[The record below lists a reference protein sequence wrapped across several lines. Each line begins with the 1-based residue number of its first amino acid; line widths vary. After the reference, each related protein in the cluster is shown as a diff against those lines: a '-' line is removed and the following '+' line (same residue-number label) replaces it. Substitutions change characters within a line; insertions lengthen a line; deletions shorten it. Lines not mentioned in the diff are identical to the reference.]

1 MKKKMVK
8 HLSTAVVA
16 AMLVGSVPAFAMAA
30 EVNGITATQETA
42 TSAIVHFVNSGDT
55 SKLSSMA
62 TYVSEP
68 KTYVKDGVTYL
79 RLDVQQVYSVKIT
92 VDGKEGT
99 KVAEYVK
106 TVEGRNGSQEVTF
119 FTFDYA
125 LNDATAI
132 IKSQASYFVPGVFT
146 ETQVHDLFIVVGNDI
161 DTAKAELATLI
172 EQAKLESAPTA
183 ALQTA
188 LAAAEKANNYVTKKV
203 DLEAALKAL
212 KAALNEN
219 PTDAQVYF
227 VNESDASKIS
237 SMANYIS
244 NPKTYTKDGV
254 TYLRLDVQQVYDVTV
269 TVEEKAGAKVAEYV
283 ATVNG
288 RTGPQEVT
296 FFTLDYAI
304 ADENA
309 VIKASA
315 SYMVPG
321 VFTEP
326 QSHGINIVIG
336 SNVDA
341 AKANLVKALAVANAV
356 TNPSAALTTAIAT
369 ATAANS
375 YLNSN
380 EKIVTATNALVE
392 VVAKN
397 VSFSDVTTHWA
408 KDAINLAVAKSIVNG
423 YTDGT
428 FQPNKNITRA
438 EFTKLIATALDLPV
452 ASNELTFKDAASIQ
466 EWAVPFVKQAV
477 NAGIITGYQDETFR
491 ANNNITRAEMA
502 VMVVKALNI
511 TELASADEL
520 TFKDSDSIPNY
531 AKSYVATAV
540 KLGLVTGL
548 TKDTFGPN
556 GQATRAEAVTIIVRA
571 Q

>member
-16 AMLVGSVPAFAMAA
+16 AMLVGSVPAFALAA
-30 EVNGITATQETA
+30 EVPAISSNQETA
-42 TSAIVHFVNSGDT
+42 TAALVHFINSGDT
-55 SKLSSMA
+55 AKLSSMA
-62 TYVSEP
+62 AYVSEP

-92 VDGKEGT
+92 VEGKEGT
-99 KVAEYVK
+99 KVDEYVK

-119 FTFDYA
+119 FTLDYA
-125 LNDATAI
+125 LTDATAI
-132 IKSQASYFVPGVFT
+132 IKSEASYFVPGVFT
-146 ETQVHDLFIVVGNDI
+146 ETQVHDLSIVIGNDI
-161 DTAKAELATLI
+161 DAAKAELATLI
-172 EQAKLESAPTA
+172 EQAQLEKAPTA

-188 LAAAEKANNYVTKKV
+188 LAAAEKANNYVTKKA
-203 DLEAALKAL
+203 DLEVALKEL
-212 KAALNEN
+212 KVALNEN
-219 PTDAQVYF
+219 PTEAAVYF
-227 VNESDASKIS
+227 VNKSDASKIS
-237 SMANYIS
+237 SMANYLS

-269 TVEEKAGAKVAEYV
+269 TVEGKAGTKVAQYV

-296 FFTLDYAI
+296 FFTLDYVVT
-304 ADENA
+304 DVKA
-309 VIKASA
+309 VIEASA
-315 SYMVPG
+315 SYMVPD

-326 QSHGINIVIG
+326 QSHGIDIVIG

-356 TNPSAALTTAIAT
+356 TTPSAALTTAIETAT
-369 ATAANS
+369 ATNS
-375 YLNSN
+375 YLKSN
-380 EKIVTATNALVE
+380 EQIVTATNALVE
-392 VVAKN
+392 VVAQN
-397 VSFSDVTTHWA
+397 VSFSDVTDHWA

-466 EWAVPFVKQAV
+466 VWAVPFVKQAV

-520 TFKDSDSIPNY
+520 TFKDSDAIPTY

-548 TKDTFGPN
+548 TTDTFGPN
-556 GQATRAEAVTIIVRA
+556 GQATRAEAVTIIGRA